1 MNENNGSSPNFP
13 DEGTEDE
20 GLEHQDSKND
30 MTDIAGMKTLTSRI
44 TAKAAQGHGVIV
56 MFYKFFQALSQQ
68 IYHNCLAHLK
78 STYKS

>member
-1 MNENNGSSPNFP
+1 MNENNGSSSNFP

-20 GLEHQDSKND
+20 GLEHQDSKTD
-30 MTDIAGMKTLTSRI
+30 MTDIARMKTLTSRI

-68 IYHNCLAHLK
+68 IYHQLSGTLK
-78 STYKS
+78 KSL

>member
-30 MTDIAGMKTLTSRI
+30 MTDIAGMKTLTSRDNGKGSAGTWSNRDVLQI
-44 TAKAAQGHGVIV
+44 LSSSQPANISPIV
-56 MFYKFFQALSQQ
+56 W
-68 IYHNCLAHLK
+68 H
-78 STYKS
+78 T